1 ITTNVRLM
9 ASPALASTA
18 PAALQI
24 APKQPDA
31 GEAGRVP
38 GKLCQALLQ
47 AMHIDHGHH
56 QADA

>member
-1 ITTNVRLM
+1 M